1 MKQKRKNLQSSWW
14 NRIIWGKTPS
24 LETTRKEVDAAD
36 LQKHDDSYY
45 KLKVV
50 APILAVL
57 NKREFTQSDFNR
69 FAVIN
74 YRLLKK
80 HGEYFYY
87 SQIWNLVDSGINLMD
102 SLSVI
107 AKIEANY
114 QGEKEQKFYQ
124 QITEI
129 LETTCDFDIFYN
141 AVLQKFNKLYR
152 HLEDNNVKQVFNN
165 YQQECQKI
173 AQYGQWGLKVLLL
186 HKQSNFIYIKTFENL
201 NILIDFLT
209 QDNEKNNHKYS
220 LLDAINNNYD
230 IFSELNSFLKV
241 KETYQDYPH
250 YILMLQYLVLS
261 HKYAGNYQEFKRFLQ
276 LLQDWSQHY
285 KIILDIRNKYPIA
298 EYKQPANFLQE
309 IKGEEI
315 YIKYKSYCQKWY

>member
-1 MKQKRKNLQSSWW
+1 MKEKRKNLQSSWW
-14 NRIIWGKTPS
+14 NRMIWGKTPS
-24 LETTRKEVDAAD
+24 LESNRKEVDQED
-36 LQKHDDSYY
+36 LLKHDDSYH

-50 APILAVL
+50 APILIVL
-57 NKREFTQSDFNR
+57 NKREFSQSDFNR

-74 YRLLKK
+74 YRLSKG
-80 HGEYFYY
+80 HGEYSYY
-87 SQIWNLVDSGINLMD
+87 SQIWNLVDSGINLIN

-107 AKIEANY
+107 AEIETNY
-114 QGEKEQKFYQ
+114 QGEKEQKFYH
-124 QITEI
+124 QITDI
-129 LETTCDFDIFYN
+129 LETTSDFDIFYN
-141 AVLQKFNKLYR
+141 AVLQKFNSVYR
-152 HLEDNNVKQVFNN
+152 HLDDNNMKQGLTN

-173 AQYGQWGLKVLLL
+173 AHYGQWGLKILLL
-186 HKQSNFIYIKTFENL
+186 HKQTKFIYIKTFENL
-201 NILIDFLT
+201 IILINFLT
-209 QDNEKNNHKYS
+209 KDNENNNHKHS
-220 LLDAINNNYD
+220 LLDAINNNYK

-261 HKYAGNYQEFKRFLQ
+261 HQYAQDYQDFKRFLK
-276 LLQDWSQHY
+276 LLEDWTKHY

-315 YIKYKSYCQKWY
+315 YIKYKSYGQKWY